1 MAERVRHNPDPNAQ
15 DSAFVGGSKEGLPD
29 QWAFTTEKN
38 GVSPPKANILDAW
51 ESIEQRGPD
60 KFMYLAFARG
70 GPGTRRERAASVFL
84 TFELNHDGRLW
95 TNEAGAQIPCRRTGD
110 MLISYQAEGS
120 DFEVIVQRWVTTSY
134 DPATGCARA
143 GHLEGYSGMTDGTDA
158 QGAINDA
165 AITNRLPGF
174 YEEEGTVPRERFG
187 ESALNLTRI
196 LGAGFEDR
204 CMAFSSIWM
213 HSRSS
218 TSEQANMQDYLA
230 PTALPVRTCS
240 ASGVKFFDSDA
251 DGVRDGDEPGVE
263 HFEVWAD
270 YDSDGARDAEEPFAV
285 TDKQGQYV
293 IYDIRPPA
301 GTYTLREKPHAGSP
315 AVSPNWRCSF
325 PHAGT
330 PGGGAAFPGGQL
342 SCGWGPIN
350 VMSTPNATGKDFGNW
365 FPAQLTVEKVLGPAG
380 APGAFDLLVG
390 DGVVL
395 PAAVNGSRQTVE
407 VPPDTYTVSERPA
420 GTTNAADFQSSV
432 WCRRTVSRVGRL
444 RTGTVSDQLELAA
457 GQRGTCTFINLY
469 DPPPPGPAVPLLVIR
484 KTGPGTA
491 TAGETLSYS
500 LLVVNLGEVAF
511 PAGDVTVTDETC
523 DDPPQIS
530 SKQDADGP
538 DGSPGSL
545 DPGDRWTY
553 ECSRTTAAAD
563 DCELSVLDNTAT
575 VVGTVPGGAPV
586 TDEDEI
592 STVLRCP
599 ERPLP
604 PEPEPID
611 PPGPVDPVVP
621 GPVQPPGPP
630 VPDAGEAGIA
640 GLQVGQRRGCVPR
653 AARVPVPVA
662 GRRVASVRVYV
673 DGRLRRT
680 LSWRTL
686 QRLSLVRV
694 RLAPGRHRIVAR
706 VRFQRGSGTPPVRL
720 ARTVRVC
727 VPRRPRPCP
736 AGSRSRGR
744 AVR

>member
-1 MAERVRHNPDPNAQ
+1 MRRVSQQPHWFRWRRRAGLLAFVSAFAAAGTMVPAAPATPLTPSQAPLPGSEFQGADGNQDNASTDRVDWQAKLVDERVRHNSDPNAQ
-15 DSAFVGGSKEGLPD
+15 DSAFVGDSKEGLPD
-29 QWAFTTEKN
+29 QWAFTTERN
-38 GVSPPKANILDAW
+38 GVSPPKANVLDAW
-51 ESIEQRGPD
+51 GSIEQRGPD
-60 KFMYLAFARG
+60 KFVYLAFARG
-70 GPGTRRERAASVFL
+70 GPGTLRERAASVFL

-95 TNEAGAQIPCRRTGD
+95 TNDAGAQIPCRRTGD

-143 GHLEGYSGMTDGTDA
+143 GHLEGYSGMSDGTDA

-174 YEEEGTVPRERFG
+174 YEEEGTVPQERFG

-218 TSEQANMQDYLA
+218 TSEQASMQDYLA

-251 DGVRDGDEPGVE
+251 DGVRDGDELGIE

-285 TDKQGQYV
+285 TDKQGRYV

-301 GTYTLREKPHAGSP
+301 GTYTLREKPYAGSP

-342 SCGWGPIN
+342 SCGWGPIDATA
-350 VMSTPNATGKDFGNW
+350 SPNATGKDFGNW
-365 FPAQLTVEKVLGPAG
+365 FPAQLTVEKVLAPAG

-390 DGVVL
+390 ERVVV
-395 PAAVNGSRQTVE
+395 PAAVNGSSQTVE

-420 GTTNAADFQSSV
+420 GTTNAADFRSSV
-432 WCRRTVSRVGRL
+432 WCRRDVSRPGRL
-444 RTGTVSDQLELAA
+444 RTGTVSGQLELAA

-469 DPPPPGPAVPLLVIR
+469 DPPPPGPAVPLLMIR
-484 KTGPGTA
+484 KTGPATA

-500 LLVVNLGEVAF
+500 LLVANLGEVAF

-530 SKQDADGP
+530 SKQDKDGP

-553 ECSRTTAAAD
+553 ECSHETAAGD
-563 DCELSVLDNTAT
+563 DCELSR
-575 VVGTVPGGAPV
+575 GGQH
-586 TDEDEI
+586 
-592 STVLRCP
+592 
-599 ERPLP
+599 
-604 PEPEPID
+604 
-611 PPGPVDPVVP
+611 G
-621 GPVQPPGPP
+621 GG
-630 VPDAGEAGIA
+630 G
-640 GLQVGQRRGCVPR
+640 RRG
-653 AARVPVPVA
+653 
-662 GRRVASVRVYV
+662 GRRTG
-673 DGRLRRT
+673 DG
-680 LSWRTL
+680 S
-686 QRLSLVRV
+686 
-694 RLAPGRHRIVAR
+694 
-706 VRFQRGSGTPPVRL
+706 
-720 ARTVRVC
+720 
-727 VPRRPRPCP
+727 
-736 AGSRSRGR
+736 
-744 AVR
+744 